1 MEKARTKLMTP
12 KEAAENLGVSPSL
25 IYQWLEERRLVH
37 CRFGGEGRRG
47 RILIDPADLDKF
59 MRACR
64 VATHP
69 LLVAE

>member
-1 MEKARTKLMTP
+1 MEKTKLITP
-12 KEAAENLGVSPSL
+12 KEAAESLGVSSSL

-37 CRFGGEGRRG
+37 YRFGGEGRRG

-59 MRACR
+59 MRKCR

-69 LLVAE
+69 FPEAE